1 MALRQTVRQRA
12 PSPEL
17 VAVVVANALP
27 LAGVVALGWNLVA
40 LVVVYWFEL
49 GILALWAV
57 VRALFA
63 GRPSEFDGD
72 PLVVG
77 AIASK
82 RRALSLPF
90 TDVAIQLS
98 SVPVLALTTPVL
110 GVVWFLAGVMTVGV
124 LGEMPD
130 PATLDTVVLA
140 LVALFVSEG
149 LSTGIEWFA
158 RGEYRDHSAQTAIGG
173 VFLRATVVA
182 LGGMVTAVLVA
193 GAAGGVS
200 SDDSLS
206 AVDPALVGPPVLVG
220 IVLVKFG
227 FDLAGVY
234 RDRLVEFD
242 EESYLDFG
250 WAYEPPTPRE
260 IDPVA
265 AVEGRVRPS
274 RTGRLVG
281 GLVPPWVLRHPGA
294 LVPGGLIWFVS
305 LLFVFGGVWDIVL
318 LLVAAGVAVSTGLLA
333 VDWWVRYGGVEYRRS
348 GATLVAHDRLF
359 GTRLWR
365 VESGD
370 ERAVRVERNRLDR
383 WLGTSTVVLERRD
396 DSLVLPHLRAP
407 AVVLDAFD
415 RTVDRPDDG

>member
-1 MALRQTVRQRA
+1 MALRRTVRQRA

-17 VAVVVANALP
+17 AAVVVANALP
-27 LAGVVALGWNLVA
+27 LVGVVALGWNLVA

-57 VRALFA
+57 LRALFA

-72 PLVVG
+72 PLIVG

-98 SVPVLALTTPVL
+98 SLPVLAVTTPVL
-110 GVVWFLAGVMTVGV
+110 AVVWFLAGVMTVGV

-130 PATLDTVVLA
+130 PATMDTIVLA
-140 LVALFVSEG
+140 LVGLFVSEG

-158 RGEYRDHSAQTAIGG
+158 RGEYRDHSAQTAISG

-182 LGGMVTAVLVA
+182 VGGMITAVLVA
-193 GAAGGVS
+193 EAAGGVS

-206 AVDPALVGPPVLVG
+206 AVDPEVVGPPVLVA
-220 IVLVKFG
+220 ILLVKFG

-234 RDRLVEFD
+234 RDRLTAFD
-242 EESYLDFG
+242 ENSYLDFG
-250 WAYEPPTPRE
+250 WAYDPPTPRE
-260 IDPVA
+260 VDPVA

-274 RTGRLVG
+274 RIGRLLG
-281 GLVPPWVLRHPGA
+281 GLVPAWVVKHPGA
-294 LVPGGLIWFVS
+294 LIPGGLLWFVS
-305 LLFVFGGVWDIVL
+305 LLFVLGGVWDIVL
-318 LLVAAGVAVSTGLLA
+318 LLLAAGVAVSTGLLA
-333 VDWWVRYGGVEYRRS
+333 VDWWVRYGGIEYRQS
-348 GATLVAHDRLF
+348 DAALVAYDRLF
-359 GTRLWR
+359 RTRLWR
-365 VESGD
+365 VESGN
-370 ERAVRVERNRLDR
+370 ERAVRVERTRLDR

-396 DSLVLPHLRAP
+396 DSLVMPHLREP
-407 AVVLDAFD
+407 AVVLDVFD
-415 RTVDRPDDG
+415 RTVDRPENG

>member
-1 MALRQTVRQRA
+1 MALRQTVRQRV

-17 VAVVVANALP
+17 AAVVVANALP
-27 LAGVVALGWNLVA
+27 LVGVVALGWNLVA

-98 SVPVLALTTPVL
+98 SLPVLAVTTPVL

-130 PATLDTVVLA
+130 PATLDTIVLA
-140 LVALFVSEG
+140 LVGLFVSEG
-149 LSTGIEWFA
+149 LSTAIEWFA
-158 RGEYRDHSAQTAIGG
+158 RGGYRDHSAQTAISG

-182 LGGMVTAVLVA
+182 VGGMITAVLVA
-193 GAAGGVS
+193 GAASGVS

-206 AVDPALVGPPVLVG
+206 AVDPGVVGPPVLVA

-242 EESYLDFG
+242 ENSHLDFG
-250 WAYEPPTPRE
+250 WAYDPPTPRE
-260 IDPVA
+260 IDPLA
-265 AVEGRVRPS
+265 AVDGRVRPS
-274 RTGRLVG
+274 RTGRLLG
-281 GLVPPWVLRHPGA
+281 GLVPSWVVSHPGA
-294 LVPGGLIWFVS
+294 LVPGGLLWFVS
-305 LLFVFGGVWDIVL
+305 LLFVFGGVWDVVL
-318 LLVAAGVAVSTGLLA
+318 LLVAAGVGVSTGLLA
-333 VDWWVRYGGVEYRRS
+333 VDWWLRYGGIEYRRS
-348 GATLVAHDRLF
+348 DGTLVASDRLF

-370 ERAVRVERNRLDR
+370 ERAVRVERDRLDR

-396 DSLVLPHLRAP
+396 DVLVLPHLRAP
-407 AVVLDAFD
+407 AVVLDVFD
-415 RTVDRPDDG
+415 RSLDYPENG